1 MCLKWLVWHLGV
13 VITTSTS
20 EGLLAMALDIPIKR
34 EVIMGEYEC
43 WDCDEMFWVDEPPE
57 DREVCDECRKEY
69 KNDG

>member
-1 MCLKWLVWHLGV
+1 
-13 VITTSTS
+13 
-20 EGLLAMALDIPIKR
+20 MALDIPIKR

-43 WDCDEMFWVDEPPE
+43 WDCDEMFWADEPPE